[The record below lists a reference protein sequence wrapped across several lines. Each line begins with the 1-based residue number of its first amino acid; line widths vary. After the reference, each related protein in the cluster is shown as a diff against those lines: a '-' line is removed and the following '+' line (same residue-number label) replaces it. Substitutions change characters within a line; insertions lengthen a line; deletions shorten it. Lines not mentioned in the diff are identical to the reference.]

1 MSLKILKVDIIASY
15 KKHVNEENIEDVIE
29 HLRNKLRINL
39 NVKLISKGYK
49 CFESFI
55 SYEDRRFKGYG
66 RTKYEALFNCL
77 IESIENL
84 LDFKIFI
91 EPIKDGLKEL
101 HLIDNRY
108 KHKKDSGSYNIITN
122 DNEESETKVLMSM
135 LTNDRNLVLS
145 HEEDFSINSSVSFQ
159 LKEELSLLKY
169 ERNEKILIFN
179 ELEKLIHDMQT
190 QIKTISE
197 LIKLD
202 FESLPDYFKCPIS
215 WEKLSD
221 PVITNEG
228 HSYERWAIEK
238 WLVRQ
243 DTSPIT
249 GLKLTDYSVLPNYA
263 LKSAVDDYV
272 KKCKKWSL
280 IKDQLLKFVTKSDF
294 DMNDL
299 KKYFYKELM

>member
-15 KKHVNEENIEDVIE
+15 KKHINEDNIEDIID
-29 HLRNKLRINL
+29 HLRNILNINL
-39 NVKLISKGYK
+39 YVKLISKGYK

-55 SYEDRRFKGYG
+55 SYEDKRFKGYG

-77 IESIENL
+77 IETIENL

-91 EPIKDGLKEL
+91 EPIKDSIKDLL
-101 HLIDNRY
+101 VIDSRF
-108 KHKKDSGSYNIITN
+108 KHKKEIGSYNIISN

-145 HEEDFSINSSVSFQ
+145 HEEDFSIYSSINLQV
-159 LKEELSLLKY
+159 KEELSMLKY
-169 ERNEKILIFN
+169 ERSEKILIFN
-179 ELEKLIHDMQT
+179 ELEKLIQDMQK

-249 GLKLTDYSVLPNYA
+249 GLKLTDYNVLPNYA
-263 LKSAVDDYV
+263 LKSAVDDYF
-272 KKCKKWSL
+272 KKSKKWSL

-299 KKYFYKELM
+299 KKYFYKQ